1 MSWLACIQMARLCRL
16 CESCICAQ
24 FIADDV
30 SFFVFLFMNAN
41 YQVFFFVDYDNST
54 KPMHFPNSLKQAA
67 VLTLL
72 SLDPL
77 GPSAFS

>member
-1 MSWLACIQMARLCRL
+1 MSWLTCIQMARLCRL
-16 CESCICAQ
+16 CQ

-30 SFFVFLFMNAN
+30 SFFVFLFTNAN
-41 YQVFFFVDYDNST
+41 YFFFVEYDNST